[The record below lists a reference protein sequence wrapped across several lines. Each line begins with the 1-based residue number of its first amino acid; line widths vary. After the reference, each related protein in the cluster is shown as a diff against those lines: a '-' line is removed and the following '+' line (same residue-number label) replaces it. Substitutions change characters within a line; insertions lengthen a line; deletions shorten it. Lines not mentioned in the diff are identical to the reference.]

1 MNMPFGKFKGVPVDE
16 LPQDYLN
23 WLWTGI
29 DLREPL
35 RSAVARVLFPECGP
49 VDEPAIPDKDIV
61 RHVYRRLAYRWHPDH
76 GGSTE
81 AMQAINQFYTEL
93 IAGIRQ

>member
-16 LPQDYLN
+16 LPEAYLT
-23 WLWTGI
+23 WLWSKV

-49 VDEPAIPDKDIV
+49 VDEPAMPDKDLL
-61 RHVYRRLAYRWHPDH
+61 RSVYRRMACKWHPDH
-76 GGSTE
+76 GGTNA
-81 AMQAINQFYTEL
+81 AMQALNEFYTEL